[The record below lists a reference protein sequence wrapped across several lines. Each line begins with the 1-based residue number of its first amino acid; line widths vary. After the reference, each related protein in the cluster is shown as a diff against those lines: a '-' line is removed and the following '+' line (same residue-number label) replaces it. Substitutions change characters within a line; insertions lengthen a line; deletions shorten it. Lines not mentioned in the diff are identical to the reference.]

1 MIRHA
6 QEVSGSVAKTCRYY
20 GVSRPTYYKWLR
32 RNEELDRGTQRPATH
47 ASREP
52 NALSVTQRS
61 QGSFS
66 LDGARLKG
74 SREGGLG
81 MDKVVH
87 FEIPVDDEGR
97 AKEFYASAFDWQLDD
112 NDMGGGNIYTTATTV
127 AIDEQMRP
135 KEPGA
140 INGGIMK
147 RSSQTPTPVIT
158 IGVDSIDDALKKIEA
173 GGGSTITPRTPIPD
187 MGAFAYFKDSEGN
200 TMGLWESAI

>member
-1 MIRHA
+1 
-6 QEVSGSVAKTCRYY
+6 
-20 GVSRPTYYKWLR
+20 
-32 RNEELDRGTQRPATH
+32 
-47 ASREP
+47 
-52 NALSVTQRS
+52 
-61 QGSFS
+61 
-66 LDGARLKG
+66 
-74 SREGGLG
+74 

-97 AKEFYASAFDWQLDD
+97 AKEFYASTFDWQLDD
-112 NDMGGGNIYTTATTV
+112 NDMGGGNIYTTAMTV

-158 IGVDSIDDALKKIEA
+158 IGVDSIDDALKKVEA
-173 GGGSTITPRTPIPD
+173 SGGSTITPRTPIPD

-200 TMGLWESAI
+200 TMGLWESGI